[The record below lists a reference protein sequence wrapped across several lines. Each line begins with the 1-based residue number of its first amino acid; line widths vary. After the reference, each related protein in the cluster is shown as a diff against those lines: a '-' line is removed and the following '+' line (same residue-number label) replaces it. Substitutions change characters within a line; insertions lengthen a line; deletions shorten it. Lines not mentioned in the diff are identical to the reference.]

1 VPRLDPTTRFA
12 ELVAGPEPSLPLDE
26 AALLIAAHADP
37 SIDVERELRQLDE
50 LADGVP
56 APTLDGV
63 CAHLFRDLGFRGDEA
78 DYYDPANS
86 YLSSVV
92 RRRRGIPITLSVL
105 LIEVGRR
112 VGAPMAGVGMPGHF
126 LVRDRVDTD
135 VFVDPYHRGALL
147 TATECKRLF
156 DSIHRGRLAFEDS
169 FLDPVG
175 SRAVVARMLLN
186 LKAIFLARRERSALL
201 WVQRLRAMIP
211 GSGLDEV
218 RELAAALAANGR
230 LDEAAELLEEL
241 ARDGDEA
248 SAADLRLAAGLR
260 ARLN

>member
-1 VPRLDPTTRFA
+1 VPRPDPTTRFA
-12 ELVAGPEPSLPLDE
+12 ELVAGPEASLPLDE
-26 AALLIAAHADP
+26 ASLLIAAHAHP
-37 SIDVERELRQLDE
+37 ELDVEVEMRRLDA
-50 LADGVP
+50 LADAVP

-63 CAHLFRDLGFRGDEA
+63 CAHLFRDLGFRGDED

-86 YLSSVV
+86 YLHSVV
-92 RRRRGIPITLSVL
+92 ARRRGIPITLSVVV
-105 LIEVGRR
+105 IEVGRR
-112 VGAPMAGVGMPGHF
+112 VGAPMAGVSMPGHF

-135 VFVDPYHRGALL
+135 VFVDPFHRGALL
-147 TATECKRLF
+147 TPAECERLF
-156 DSIHRGRLAFEDS
+156 NSIHRGRLAFDEG

-175 SRAVVARMLLN
+175 ARAVLARMLLN
-186 LKAIFLARRERSALL
+186 LKAIFLTRRDRSALL

-241 ARDGDEA
+241 AEDGDEA
-248 SAADLRLAAGLR
+248 SDADLRLAAGLR